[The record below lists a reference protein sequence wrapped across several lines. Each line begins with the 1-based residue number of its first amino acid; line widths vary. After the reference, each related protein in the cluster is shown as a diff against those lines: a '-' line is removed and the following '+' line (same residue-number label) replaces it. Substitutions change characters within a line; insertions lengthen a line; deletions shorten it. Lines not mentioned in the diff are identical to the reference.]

1 MADRGYDVDW
11 LETLKARN
19 EIVSTISKYIKLDK
33 KGRNWWGR
41 CPFHH
46 EKTPSFSVNELEQFY
61 HCFGCG
67 ESGDVITFVEK
78 FESVD
83 FMDAVK
89 ILAENAGMEIPSFH
103 GDKEIEERK
112 KRKDTTLRLLAD
124 AKEHYKKNLL
134 KPTAKI
140 AQDYIKMRGLTNR
153 ELKDFEL
160 GYSQNWTEMIEYL
173 SNKGYSLDDMKQAGI
188 AEEKNG
194 RAYDVF
200 GERLIFPI
208 INIHGDCIGFT
219 ARILVKSDFAKY
231 KNSPATCVFD
241 KSNVVYA
248 INLVKRLKQEQAVDS
263 IIIVEGQM
271 DVVAMHKAGFRNAV
285 ACMGTALTPLHAKQL
300 KRLADN
306 VFVCFDGDGAGQKAT
321 MRSLDILRDAGLNVR
336 VVSLPEGL
344 DPDEII
350 KKYGVDKLKSE
361 IANALPITDFRL
373 KVCEQK
379 YNLGVASEKQ
389 NYIKEAINII
399 ASIEFESEKEPYLE
413 IIKQKTNVPI
423 DVLRRDA
430 KIVGTKKEDKNE
442 EKVLTFREDG
452 NIKATKFVLAA
463 LLHKKP
469 YAKPS
474 SIIEEGLASP
484 ELKKLYATLKQS
496 LLENKEFHITMLFD
510 MFDVENS
517 QTIKDLINY
526 DFSKDKLDEEKYFVE
541 CLWTLK
547 EQTLKTKQQELT
559 NQYKEEKD
567 LTKRREIA
575 EKLNDVLKELKK
587 KSVEER

>member
-46 EKTPSFSVNELEQFY
+46 EKTPSFSVNELEQYY

-89 ILAENAGMEIPSFH
+89 ILADNAGMEIPSFH

-112 KRKDTTLRLLAD
+112 KRRDITLRLLYD
-124 AKEHYKKNLL
+124 AKEHYKENLL

-160 GYSQNWTEMIEYL
+160 GYSQNWNEMIDYL
-173 SNKGYSLDDMKQAGI
+173 LSKGYSIEDMKQAGI

-231 KNSPATCVFD
+231 KNSPNTCVFD

-248 INLVKRLKQEQAVDS
+248 INLVKKLKQEQGVDS

-285 ACMGTALTPLHAKQL
+285 ACMGTALTPFHAKQL
-300 KRLADN
+300 KRLVDN
-306 VFVCFDGDGAGQKAT
+306 VFVCFDGDAAGQKAT
-321 MRSLDILRDAGLNVR
+321 KRSLDILQEAGLNTK
-336 VVSLPEGL
+336 VVSLPENL

-350 KKYGVDKLKSE
+350 KKYGVDRLKKE
-361 IANALPITDFRL
+361 IENALPITDYRL
-373 KVCEQK
+373 RVCEEK
-379 YNLGVASEKQ
+379 YNLNIASEKQ

-399 ASIEFESEKEPYLE
+399 GTIEFESEKEPYLE
-413 IIKQKTNVPI
+413 IIKKKTNVPI
-423 DVLRRDA
+423 DVLRRDSKLA
-430 KIVGTKKEDKNE
+430 GVPREEKNE

-452 NIKATKFVLAA
+452 NIKAVKFVLAA

-469 YAKPS
+469 YAKLS
-474 SIIEEGLASP
+474 AVIEEGLTSP
-484 ELKKLYATLKQS
+484 DLKKLYSVLKKSIQ
-496 LLENKEFHITMLFD
+496 ENKEFHITTLFD
-510 MFDVENS
+510 MFDVDSS
-517 QTIKDLINY
+517 QTLKDLINF
-526 DFSKDKLDEEKYFVE
+526 DFSKDKVDEEKYYAE
-541 CLWTLK
+541 CLWQIK
-547 EQTLKTKQQELT
+547 EQTLKLKQQELA
-559 NQYKEEKD
+559 NLYKEEKD

-587 KSVEER
+587 KKVEE